1 MFISIRDA
9 EYQNNKDATLNS
21 AIDVA
26 KQTLP
31 EMFPS
36 QIKHTTFKRADKA
49 RGRRRKLKYRY
60 EGEDVSL
67 LVLVSLRVR
76 AKRARKFWG
85 KLSGTTNFKGMELIN
100 YLLGPFARAL
110 IN

>member
-36 QIKHTTFKRADKA
+36 QIKHTTFKRADKGQA

-67 LVLVSLRVR
+67 ST
-76 AKRARKFWG
+76 G
-85 KLSGTTNFKGMELIN
+85 KLTSASGASTEI
-100 YLLGPFARAL
+100 LGKA
-110 IN
+110 

>member
-9 EYQNNKDATLNS
+9 EYQNNKNATLNS
-21 AIDVA
+21 AIAVA

-36 QIKHTTFKRADKA
+36 QIRHETFKRADKQLQ
-49 RGRRRKLKYRY
+49 KLKDSR
-60 EGEDVSL
+60 EAKEETGK
-67 LVLVSLRVR
+67 LVSLRVR